1 MPVYLL
7 SYANRMLYSE
17 HRTFLLARR
26 YLNTMILTN
35 FENLNSIS
43 NIFQETHDFF
53 VLTDPVSICIYLGI
67 TERHFCDQGNVRYL
81 TSKLLKCDLVQ
92 ILNTFRNPFLWILLP
107 VSYLLFKIIKDIF
120 PWYLTGKYVLL

>member
-17 HRTFLLARR
+17 HTTFVLARR

-53 VLTDPVSICIYLGI
+53 VLADPVIICIYLGI
-67 TERHFCDQGNVRYL
+67 TERHFCDHGNVRYL
-81 TSKLLKCDLVQ
+81 TSVTKMRFGPKIKYLSEPFSVDFCCREGISCSRLLK
-92 ILNTFRNPFLWILLP
+92 I
-107 VSYLLFKIIKDIF
+107 SF
-120 PWYLTGKYVLL
+120 PGT